1 MSLIC
6 ARCEHFGMRAD
17 PKMAAEG
24 MGRCRRDAALHPGT
38 PAATVARYV
47 TWSSTC
53 IRFRPAAAM
62 APRQAWI
69 SKWIA
74 HNLGA
79 TGSGNA
85 AAACGEASP
94 RRANMPAGTK

>member
-1 MSLIC
+1 MTSIC

-24 MGRCRRDAALHPGT
+24 MGRCRRDAALHSGT

-47 TWSSTC
+47 TWNRTC
-53 IRFRPAAAM
+53 VRFRPATAM
-62 APRQAWI
+62 APREAWI

-74 HNLGA
+74 QNPGVVE
-79 TGSGNA
+79 SGNA
-85 AAACGEASP
+85 AAACGEAPP
-94 RRANMPAGTK
+94 RRASMPTGTK